1 MVAFAALLRRL
12 PLLWEAIVR
21 SGSRYDEAGGEL
33 SKGLTP
39 NARKALL
46 SCAVAALLL
55 PSGVV
60 NAETIESALA
70 RAYNANPQ
78 LNAQRAAVRAVDEN
92 VNQALSG
99 YRPKIAASADVGYS
113 VQDLTSPV
121 SGSKNEK
128 FFPHGVG
135 LQVNQTLFNGFR
147 TGNSVRRA
155 DANVLAAREQLRS
168 TEQSVLL
175 DGATAYMDVLRDTA
189 ILNLRNNNIDVL
201 DEQLRQTRDRFNVGE
216 VTRTDVAQA
225 EARLAAS
232 RSDAS
237 SAAGNLKASLSRF
250 RQVIGVEAR
259 QLAPAKPLEA
269 NLPRTLEAA
278 VALSQSAHPSIQSAL
293 HSVDAA
299 ALLVKV
305 TEGELAPSVSLQGTL
320 THRWQYQSTGS
331 ELNTAAVT
339 GTLSVPIYE
348 GGEVYSRVRQ
358 AKETLGQRRIEA
370 DQVRDSVRQSV
381 VSAWAALEATKE
393 RITAS
398 QAQIQAAEV
407 ALNGVREEAKVGQR
421 TTLDVLNAQQEL
433 LTARVSLITAQRD
446 RVVASYNLQSALGRL
461 SSNQLR
467 LATQEYKPSVHYEQV
482 RDKWIGLRNPDGR

>member
-1 MVAFAALLRRL
+1 
-12 PLLWEAIVR
+12 
-21 SGSRYDEAGGEL
+21 L

-99 YRPKIAASADVGYS
+99 YRPKVAASADVGYT
-113 VQDLTSPV
+113 VQDLTQQGV
-121 SGSKNEK
+121 TRNEK

-269 NLPRTLEAA
+269 NLPRTLDAA
-278 VALSQSAHPSIQSAL
+278 VALSLQAHPLIQSAL

-320 THRWQYQSTGS
+320 THRWQYQASNGS
-331 ELNTAAVT
+331 DLNSASLT

-461 SSNQLR
+461 SSTQLR
-467 LATQEYKPSVHYEQV
+467 LATTEYKPTVHYEQV